1 METRRQ
7 LHDTRPAHAA
17 VNLSV
22 STCIT
27 LRVSQQPRQSTKLPA
42 LDPGILAPGQS
53 TGHVDDND
61 GDEHISFIV
70 GQLKLSLQSKYGRH
84 CSPQPTIWSYI
95 ICAASSAAYTV
106 LRDEKVLNQSIKTL
120 IHVDRPQRDKVHI
133 VKIKIKSTMIHN
145 NNNLNLNM

>member
-1 METRRQ
+1 M
-7 LHDTRPAHAA
+7 
-17 VNLSV
+17 
-22 STCIT
+22 
-27 LRVSQQPRQSTKLPA
+27 
-42 LDPGILAPGQS
+42 
-53 TGHVDDND
+53 DDND

-120 IHVDRPQRDKVHI
+120 IHVDRPQRDKVHM
-133 VKIKIKSTMIHN
+133 VKIKIKSTMIHS